1 MKILYEDAVML
12 AAVKPQGM
20 PAQADKTGDLDLLSA
35 LEEYTGQ
42 PLGLLHRLDRPVG
55 GVMLFAKEKR
65 AEAFLAK
72 EIQEHRLKKAY
83 LTVLCGR
90 LPAAEGGLEDYLL
103 KNART
108 NLSEVVSKE
117 RKGAKRAALRY
128 RRLAEEETE
137 QGVLT
142 LAEIELETG
151 RHHQIRV
158 QTAHAGV
165 PIWGDKKYNKG
176 FPKRGKTEIA
186 ALVLPLGG
194 HPSRYE
200 TAVFLYR
207 QARRGAVFTF
217 FGRINGI
224 VRSILCNF
232 Q

>member
-142 LAEIELETG
+142 LAEIELKTG

-176 FPKRGKTEIA
+176 VPSAAKRRLRSG
-186 ALVLPLGG
+186 L
-194 HPSRYE
+194 
-200 TAVFLYR
+200 TA
-207 QARRGAVFTF
+207 
-217 FGRINGI
+217 
-224 VRSILCNF
+224 
-232 Q
+232 

>member
-90 LPAAEGGLEDYLL
+90 LPAAED
-103 KNART
+103 
-108 NLSEVVSKE
+108 
-117 RKGAKRAALRY
+117 
-128 RRLAEEETE
+128 
-137 QGVLT
+137 
-142 LAEIELETG
+142 
-151 RHHQIRV
+151 
-158 QTAHAGV
+158 
-165 PIWGDKKYNKG
+165 
-176 FPKRGKTEIA
+176 
-186 ALVLPLGG
+186 
-194 HPSRYE
+194 
-200 TAVFLYR
+200 
-207 QARRGAVFTF
+207 
-217 FGRINGI
+217 
-224 VRSILCNF
+224 
-232 Q
+232 

>member
-90 LPAAEGGLEDYLL
+90 LPAEYPH
-103 KNART
+103 
-108 NLSEVVSKE
+108 
-117 RKGAKRAALRY
+117 
-128 RRLAEEETE
+128 RR
-137 QGVLT
+137 
-142 LAEIELETG
+142 
-151 RHHQIRV
+151 
-158 QTAHAGV
+158 
-165 PIWGDKKYNKG
+165 
-176 FPKRGKTEIA
+176 
-186 ALVLPLGG
+186 
-194 HPSRYE
+194 S
-200 TAVFLYR
+200 
-207 QARRGAVFTF
+207 
-217 FGRINGI
+217 
-224 VRSILCNF
+224 
-232 Q
+232 

>member
-12 AAVKPQGM
+12 AVVKPQGM

-35 LEEYTGQ
+35 LEDYAKQ

-55 GVMLFAKEKR
+55 GVMLFAKEKK
-65 AEAFLAK
+65 AEVFLAK
-72 EIQEHRLKKAY
+72 EIQEHQLKKSY
-83 LTVLCGR
+83 LAVLCGK
-90 LPAAEGGLEDYLL
+90 LSAEEGELEDYLL

-128 RRLAEEETE
+128 RRIAERETE
-137 QGVLT
+137 FGVLT

-165 PIWGDKKYNKG
+165 PIWGDKKYNQN
-176 FPKRGKTEIA
+176 FLKRGKTDIA
-186 ALVLPLGG
+186 LWSYRLEGL
-194 HPSRYE
+194 HPQTKEPFSFMAKPE
-200 TAVFLYR
+200 KEPFSL
-207 QARRGAVFTF
+207 FTEE
-217 FGRINGI
+217 
-224 VRSILCNF
+224 LAKL
-232 Q
+232 

>member
-65 AEAFLAK
+65 TEAFLAK
-72 EIQEHRLKKAY
+72 EIQAHRLKKAY

-128 RRLAEEETE
+128 RRLAERETE

-158 QTAHAGV
+158 QTSHAGV
-165 PIWGDKKYNKG
+165 PIWGDKNLNKALPTG
-176 FPKRGKTEIA
+176 GKPAMARWASGWAAYLPDTKQPFSFTAKPEGEPFSLFSEELTE
-186 ALVLPLGG
+186 L
-194 HPSRYE
+194 
-200 TAVFLYR
+200 
-207 QARRGAVFTF
+207 
-217 FGRINGI
+217 
-224 VRSILCNF
+224 
-232 Q
+232 